1 MFTVAPPALANT
13 KAVVAS
19 WVVLV
24 PLEAVGAVGTPV
36 SAGDASAAFA
46 SSCVWIAEVTPSTKF
61 SSAALVV
68 IVVPSS
74 ASWPMFV
81 RPVPFG
87 VSVMPMFV
95 SLPIAE
101 ITGFVPVAAFAMS
114 IWFTA
119 LAVVVNETSSLLLLS
134 PM

>member
-1 MFTVAPPALANT
+1 M
-13 KAVVAS
+13 
-19 WVVLV
+19 
-24 PLEAVGAVGTPV
+24 TPV
-36 SAGDASAAFA
+36 TKLSCAA
-46 SSCVWIAEVTPSTKF
+46 V
-61 SSAALVV
+61 VV

-81 RPVPFG
+81 QPVPFG

-101 ITGFVPVAAFAMS
+101 ITGFAPVAAFATL

-119 LAVVVNETSSLLLLS
+119 LAVVEKDKSSLLLLS